1 MTAQCSRIRSLAR
14 SLDVLEGKMLE
25 PNDRMPKVYPLNHR
39 IFTIPTLIVW
49 SIVMLSLFA
58 CQDMFKG
65 MGEMMALQQ
74 KLAQEFNT
82 QNIGIKISNGT
93 HLAVTFQNS
102 PISQLTNDEQ
112 KSKARQVAIFVRD
125 HYGGYGKL
133 STVSVAFIQHKQYGP
148 LSVTK
153 TPAAFSFKKSELGS
167 GLPQA

>member
-1 MTAQCSRIRSLAR
+1 MPGL
-14 SLDVLEGKMLE
+14 
-25 PNDRMPKVYPLNHR
+25 NDRVRKAFLLNHYVLP
-39 IFTIPTLIVW
+39 IPTIIIWLLL
-49 SIVMLSLFA
+49 MLSLFA

-82 QNIGIKISNGT
+82 QNIAIKITNGT
-93 HLAVTFQNS
+93 HLVVTFQNS
-102 PISQLTNDEQ
+102 PIADLAKVEQ
-112 KSKARQVAIFVRD
+112 KAQARQVAMFVRD

-133 STVSVAFIQHKQYGP
+133 SIVSVAFIQHNQYGP

-153 TPAAFSFKKSELGS
+153 TQAAFSFKKSELAS

>member
-1 MTAQCSRIRSLAR
+1 
-14 SLDVLEGKMLE
+14 MLGS
-25 PNDRMPKVYPLNHR
+25 NDRMRKAYPLNNHAL
-39 IFTIPTLIVW
+39 TIHTIIVW
-49 SIVMLSLFA
+49 AILVLSISG

-102 PISQLTNDEQ
+102 PIAELAKVEQ

-133 STVSVAFIQHKQYGP
+133 STVSVAFIQHNQYGP

-153 TPAAFSFKKSELGS
+153 TQAAFSFRKSELGS
-167 GLPQA
+167 GTPQA

>member
-1 MTAQCSRIRSLAR
+1 
-14 SLDVLEGKMLE
+14 MLGL
-25 PNDRMPKVYPLNHR
+25 NVRVKKAYPMNHYV
-39 IFTIPTLIVW
+39 FTIRTIVVW
-49 SIVMLSLFA
+49 SILMLSISG

-82 QNIGIKISNGT
+82 QNIGINISNGT

-102 PISQLTNDEQ
+102 PIAELAKVEQ
-112 KSKARQVAIFVRD
+112 ESKARQVAIFVRD

-153 TPAAFSFKKSELGS
+153 TQAAFSFKKSELGS

>member
-1 MTAQCSRIRSLAR
+1 MPGL
-14 SLDVLEGKMLE
+14 
-25 PNDRMPKVYPLNHR
+25 NDRVRKAFLLNHYVLP
-39 IFTIPTLIVW
+39 IPTIIIWLLL
-49 SIVMLSLFA
+49 MLSLFA

-82 QNIGIKISNGT
+82 QNIAIKITNGT
-93 HLAVTFQNS
+93 HLVVTFQDS
-102 PISQLTNDEQ
+102 PIADLAKVEQ
-112 KSKARQVAIFVRD
+112 KAQARQVAMFVRD

-133 STVSVAFIQHKQYGP
+133 SIVSVAFIQHNQYGP

-153 TPAAFSFKKSELGS
+153 TQAAFSFKKSELGS

>member
-1 MTAQCSRIRSLAR
+1 
-14 SLDVLEGKMLE
+14 MLGL
-25 PNDRMPKVYPLNHR
+25 NDRVRKAYPLNHYALA
-39 IFTIPTLIVW
+39 IPTIVVW
-49 SIVMLSLFA
+49 SILMLYISG

-65 MGEMMALQQ
+65 MGEMMAFQQ

-102 PISQLTNDEQ
+102 SIAELTTVEQ
-112 KSKARQVAIFVRD
+112 ESKARQVAIFVRD

-153 TPAAFSFKKSELGS
+153 TQAAFSFKKSELGS

>member
-1 MTAQCSRIRSLAR
+1 
-14 SLDVLEGKMLE
+14 MLGL
-25 PNDRMPKVYPLNHR
+25 NDRVKKAYPLNQQA
-39 IFTIPTLIVW
+39 FTIPTIVVW
-49 SIVMLSLFA
+49 AILMLSVGG

-102 PISQLTNDEQ
+102 PISELANVEQ
-112 KSKARQVAIFVRD
+112 KAKARQVAIFVRD

-133 STVSVAFIQHKQYGP
+133 STVSVALNKKKKYGP

-153 TPAAFSFKKSELGS
+153 TQAAFSFKKSELGS

>member
-1 MTAQCSRIRSLAR
+1 
-14 SLDVLEGKMLE
+14 MLE

-49 SIVMLSLFA
+49 AILMLSISG

-102 PISQLTNDEQ
+102 PIAELANVEQ
-112 KSKARQVAIFVRD
+112 KAKARQVAIFVRD

-133 STVSVAFIQHKQYGP
+133 SMISVAFIQQNRYGP
-148 LSVTK
+148 VSVTK
-153 TPAAFSFKKSELGS
+153 TQAAFSFKKSELGA

>member
-1 MTAQCSRIRSLAR
+1 
-14 SLDVLEGKMLE
+14 MLGL
-25 PNDRMPKVYPLNHR
+25 NVRVKKAYPMNHYV
-39 IFTIPTLIVW
+39 FTIRTIVVW
-49 SIVMLSLFA
+49 SILMLSISG

-82 QNIGIKISNGT
+82 QNIGINISNGT

-102 PISQLTNDEQ
+102 PIAELAKVEQ
-112 KSKARQVAIFVRD
+112 ESKARQVAIFVRD
-125 HYGGYGKL
+125 HYGGYGNL

-153 TPAAFSFKKSELGS
+153 TQAAFSFKKSELGS

>member
-1 MTAQCSRIRSLAR
+1 
-14 SLDVLEGKMLE
+14 MLGL
-25 PNDRMPKVYPLNHR
+25 NNRMKKAYPLNHCAL
-39 IFTIPTLIVW
+39 TIPTIVVW
-49 SIVMLSLFA
+49 AILMLSIGG

-102 PISQLTNDEQ
+102 PFSELANVEQ
-112 KSKARQVAIFVRD
+112 KAKARQVAIFVRD
-125 HYGGYGKL
+125 HYVGYGKL
-133 STVSVAFIQHKQYGP
+133 SMISVAFIQQNRYGP
-148 LSVTK
+148 VSVTK
-153 TPAAFSFKKSELGS
+153 TQAAFSFKPSELGA

>member
-1 MTAQCSRIRSLAR
+1 
-14 SLDVLEGKMLE
+14 
-25 PNDRMPKVYPLNHR
+25 MPGLNGRVRKAFLLNHYVLP
-39 IFTIPTLIVW
+39 IPTIIICLLL
-49 SIVMLSLFA
+49 MLSLFA

-82 QNIGIKISNGT
+82 QNIAIKITNGT
-93 HLAVTFQNS
+93 HLVVTFQNS
-102 PISQLTNDEQ
+102 PIADLAKVEQ
-112 KSKARQVAIFVRD
+112 KAQARQVAMFVRD

-133 STVSVAFIQHKQYGP
+133 SIVSVAFIQHNQYGP

-153 TPAAFSFKKSELGS
+153 TQAAFSFKKSELGS

>member
-1 MTAQCSRIRSLAR
+1 
-14 SLDVLEGKMLE
+14 MLGL
-25 PNDRMPKVYPLNHR
+25 NDRVRKAFLLNHYVLP
-39 IFTIPTLIVW
+39 IPTIIIWLLL
-49 SIVMLSLFA
+49 MLSLFA

-82 QNIGIKISNGT
+82 QNIAIKITNGT
-93 HLAVTFQNS
+93 HLVVTFQNS
-102 PISQLTNDEQ
+102 PIADLAKVEQ
-112 KSKARQVAIFVRD
+112 KAQARQVAMFVRD

-133 STVSVAFIQHKQYGP
+133 SIVSVAFIQHNQYGP

-153 TPAAFSFKKSELGS
+153 TQAAFSFKKSELGS

>member
-1 MTAQCSRIRSLAR
+1 MLGLNVRVKKAR
-14 SLDVLEGKMLE
+14 
-25 PNDRMPKVYPLNHR
+25 PLNKHTL
-39 IFTIPTLIVW
+39 TIPTVIVW
-49 SIVMLSLFA
+49 LVVMLSLLA

-74 KLAQEFNT
+74 KLAQEFNS

-102 PISQLTNDEQ
+102 SIAELTTVEQ
-112 KSKARQVAIFVRD
+112 ESKARQVAIFVRD

-153 TPAAFSFKKSELGS
+153 TQAAFSFKKSELGS